1 MHREILQGEG
11 RIVHSSKDGADPGL
25 QQLDVEVCNG
35 TGILPRIDEPGQ
47 AVIFVRELSQITGGS
62 DEGVTIDQGQ
72 PQERQQGEQRP
83 PGPHQIGPPCQHQ
96 QDTDDGQPVA
106 HRAQAQSAL
115 SLPPLHALQS
125 GIGAPGHGFHLRRG
139 ATADRLVAI
148 DPPLLEDRGD
158 IGIHP
163 IVTPILAAVFHH
175 AAPGFA
181 LLELA
186 PEVSK
191 GSLGHVRVA
200 NHVVVLADE
209 LSPAVPRYP
218 AEVIIGVGDHTLQV
232 RSGDQL
238 FIGRKIH
245 LFVDEMNLAFLH
257 GAHPLF
263 DHPLSVAKRL
273 RASNAETQSGRMA
286 ETQFASCLTPRK
298 IMTPKDQV
306 WPKNTRHFPRFTSL
320 PHDASHQK
328 MVPTSL
334 CYWCYQGPVRGEH
347 T

>member
-1 MHREILQGEG
+1 MLCLGGQLRHPVLGIFQLLIGVLAVRLGLGYLVVRLQDIAGNLVGCRRHLGDGRRHLLGLDILFGDVGARLAGGCFQMHREILQGEG

-72 PQERQQGEQRP
+72 PQEGQQGEQRP
-83 PGPHQIGPPCQHQ
+83 PGPHQIGSPRQHQ
-96 QDTDDGQPVA
+96 QDTDDGHPVA

-163 IVTPILAAVFHH
+163 IVTPILAAM
-175 AAPGFA
+175 
-181 LLELA
+181 
-186 PEVSK
+186 
-191 GSLGHVRVA
+191 
-200 NHVVVLADE
+200 
-209 LSPAVPRYP
+209 
-218 AEVIIGVGDHTLQV
+218 
-232 RSGDQL
+232 L
-238 FIGRKIH
+238 F
-245 LFVDEMNLAFLH
+245 
-257 GAHPLF
+257 
-263 DHPLSVAKRL
+263 
-273 RASNAETQSGRMA
+273 T
-286 ETQFASCLTPRK
+286 
-298 IMTPKDQV
+298 
-306 WPKNTRHFPRFTSL
+306 
-320 PHDASHQK
+320 
-328 MVPTSL
+328 
-334 CYWCYQGPVRGEH
+334 
-347 T
+347 